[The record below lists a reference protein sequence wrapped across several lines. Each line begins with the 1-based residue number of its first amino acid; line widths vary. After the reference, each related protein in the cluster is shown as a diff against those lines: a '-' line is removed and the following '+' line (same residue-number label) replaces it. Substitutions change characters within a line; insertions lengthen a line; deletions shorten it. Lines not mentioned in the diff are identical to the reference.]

1 MQQVRDI
8 ATRIQPLNDSVSLT
22 TRYGPQVSDAT
33 GRDLLTLMAQAQ
45 AAKPNQMLPEGT
57 PDMYLRAW
65 EEMADRYGTKIFAA
79 GLWKALSASKFFPDP
94 LDIDEQ
100 CRRIK
105 RAELDG
111 KALAKIKAADK
122 AFADSGEPRVNVA
135 EMVREVA
142 EKLGKPITQ
151 AKEIDLTPVMVCCPA
166 CSYELPM
173 SPNIRLWSLEE
184 LRDYVLIMG
193 ENKAI
198 ADRNREASMAA
209 KQEVTA

>member
-1 MQQVRDI
+1 
-8 ATRIQPLNDSVSLT
+8 
-22 TRYGPQVSDAT
+22 
-33 GRDLLTLMAQAQ
+33 
-45 AAKPNQMLPEGT
+45 
-57 PDMYLRAW
+57 
-65 EEMADRYGTKIFAA
+65 MADRYGTKIFAA

-100 CRRIK
+100 CRQIR
-105 RAELDG
+105 RAEVDS
-111 KALAKIKAADK
+111 AAIKKLNAEEAEWRR
-122 AFADSGEPRVNVA
+122 SGEPRTNVA
-135 EMVREVA
+135 DLMRDVSERV
-142 EKLGKPITQ
+142 GKPLPQ

-166 CSYELPM
+166 CNYELPM

-198 ADRNREASMAA
+198 SDRNREASMAA